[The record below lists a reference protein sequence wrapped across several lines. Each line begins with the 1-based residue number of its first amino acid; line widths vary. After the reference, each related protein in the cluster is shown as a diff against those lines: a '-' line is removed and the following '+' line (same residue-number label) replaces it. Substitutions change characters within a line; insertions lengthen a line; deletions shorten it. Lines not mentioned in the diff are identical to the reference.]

1 MSRDCLLVVNAGS
14 ATLKVKIFKLSDLS
28 LQVSALVER
37 IGLSGSTLEVHE
49 ASSGRMIRRNFPGGV
64 AQHQQALREIRS
76 HLNHWGERLRAAA
89 HRIVHGGRTFRKPT
103 ALTKDALTQ
112 LHALSAIS
120 PLHNPINLAVVEE
133 TVRLFPGVPQIGVFD
148 TAYFADLPEEAAIYA
163 LPYEYA
169 EKYGIRR
176 YGFHGISHQFLAEAA
191 AKSLGKPLE
200 RLRLVIAHLGSGCS
214 LAAVKNGAP
223 VDTTMGF
230 SPLEGLTMGT
240 RSGDV
245 DPTVVTYLQKVQRL
259 SPEVVETILNRQS
272 GILGLF
278 GYSSDLRDVLCAAG
292 HAVTGYQ
299 PPKPFTAQDRTR
311 AKLALDVFI
320 YDIIR
325 YVGAFA
331 TVMGGMDALVFS
343 GAIGERSAVVRA
355 LVKERLKIFLPFVAL
370 TIATDEE
377 WQIAKLT
384 QSLARRLPPPVE
396 AAPAAQQPAVAA

>member
-14 ATLKVKIFKLSDLS
+14 ATLKVKIFKFSDLS
-28 LQVSALVER
+28 LQVAAQVER

-49 ASSGRMIRRNFPGGV
+49 TSSGRMIRRNFPGGI
-64 AQHQQALREIRS
+64 AQHQQALREICS
-76 HLNHWGERLRAAA
+76 HFNHWGERLRAAA
-89 HRIVHGGRTFRKPT
+89 HRIVHGGRTFRKP
-103 ALTKDALTQ
+103 APLTKETLTQ
-112 LHALSAIS
+112 LHALSALA
-120 PLHNPINLAVVEE
+120 PLHNPVNLAVAEE
-133 TVRLFPGVPQIGVFD
+133 AARLFPGVPQIGVFD
-148 TAYFADLPEEAAIYA
+148 TAYFADLPEEAAMYA

-191 AKSLGKPLE
+191 AKDLGKPLE
-200 RLRLVIAHLGSGCS
+200 RLRLVTAHLGSGCS

-278 GYSSDLRDVLCAAG
+278 GYSSDLRDVLCAVG
-292 HAVTGYQ
+292 HPVAGYQ
-299 PPKPFTAQDRTR
+299 PPKPFTAQDRSR
-311 AKLALDVFI
+311 AKLALDVFV

-343 GAIGERSAVVRA
+343 GAIGERSAVVRSM
-355 LVKERLKIFLPFVAL
+355 VKERLKLLMPFAAL
-370 TIATDEE
+370 TIPTDEE
-377 WQIAKLT
+377 WQIAKLS
-384 QSLARRLPPPVE
+384 QSLARRLPSPV
-396 AAPAAQQPAVAA
+396 AAVPAAEQPAASA